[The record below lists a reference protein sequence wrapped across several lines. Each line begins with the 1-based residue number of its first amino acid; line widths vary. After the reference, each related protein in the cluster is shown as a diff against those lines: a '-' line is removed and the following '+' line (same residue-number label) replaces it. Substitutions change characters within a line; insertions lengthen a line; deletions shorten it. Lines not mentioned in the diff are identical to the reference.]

1 MRLLRYKIKGRRVAG
16 RRDVCATVAPQG
28 KAASKADTFVTA
40 AFCSVA
46 QSLVFQKTLR
56 FFGSGHRVART
67 KRTVIIA
74 TCRAC
79 AGSRCRIAIFFV
91 TCHVSRAKT
100 WLSEREFECFAEV
113 FADRRKELGF
123 HLTAWV
129 FLPNHWHAILYPAHP
144 LTISRVVESIKVGST
159 LRINRMRSERGPLWQ
174 GRYFDRVMRTVKE
187 YRETVEYIHWNPVKA
202 GLVSRAE
209 DWEWSSAR
217 DYREPRTGAS
227 GRMPVDSVNFS
238 TDEWMRI

>member
-1 MRLLRYKIKGRRVAG
+1 MSRLR
-16 RRDVCATVAPQG
+16 
-28 KAASKADTFVTA
+28 
-40 AFCSVA
+40 
-46 QSLVFQKTLR
+46 
-56 FFGSGHRVART
+56 
-67 KRTVIIA
+67 
-74 TCRAC
+74 
-79 AGSRCRIAIFFV
+79 RIALSDRYFFV

-174 GRYFDRVMRTVKE
+174 GRYFDRAMRTVKE

-209 DWEWSSAR
+209 RLGVVERA
-217 DYREPRTGAS
+217 GLS
-227 GRMPVDSVNFS
+227 GTKNGGERADAG
-238 TDEWMRI
+238 